1 MRLRPVALALL
12 LPLVGVLGAE
22 SLSGQRTDASR
33 RAQPQSR
40 PPMAVPFGPGE
51 RMEYDVRL
59 GALGRRGD
67 GYMEVIS
74 VDTVRGRAAYH
85 VAMAYSGGL
94 LFAKVSDHY
103 QSWFDIHDLMTL
115 RFIQDIDQLNY
126 ERYKHFEI
134 FPEERRFER
143 RDAIVSGD
151 MPTDRPL
158 DDVSFFYFARTLP
171 LEVGAEYIFDRY
183 FRENGNPVILRV
195 LRRDTVEVPA
205 GRFATIVV
213 QPIIQTSGLFGQ
225 GGEAELYFSDD
236 ERRILVLM
244 RSKVPLIGSLSLHLR
259 SVREG
264 VPLARSGGLPPPG
277 Q

>member
-1 MRLRPVALALL
+1 MSLRALSLALMVSL
-12 LPLVGVLGAE
+12 LGVAGTGPVW
-22 SLSGQRTDASR
+22 GQATSPTRGGQ
-33 RAQPQSR
+33 AQDR

-59 GALGRRGD
+59 GALGRRGE
-67 GYMEVIS
+67 GYMEVIG
-74 VDTVRGRAAYH
+74 VDTVRGRPTYH

-103 QSWFDIHDLMTL
+103 QSWFDIHNLHTM

-134 FPEERRFER
+134 YPEERRFER
-143 RDAIVSGD
+143 RDAIASGT

-158 DDVSFFYFARTLP
+158 DDISFFYFVRTLP

-195 LRRDTVEVPA
+195 LRKDTVDVPA

-213 QPIIQTSGLFGQ
+213 RPIIKTSGLFGQ

-244 RSKVPLIGSLSLHLR
+244 RSKVPLVGSLSLHLR

-264 VPLARSGGLPPPG
+264 VPLVRSRGLPPPG
-277 Q
+277 R